1 MASWVHLQSLGVCAA
16 VPAPPALRTS
26 GWRLC
31 PCHPHP
37 HLPPSSCSTNP
48 NPRGRHQ
55 EAAQGQRPQQPAVLG
70 PFGDAP
76 EQQPRGQLR
85 LGEQQEQEWPG
96 GGGQPGPPRRPP
108 ARAGACHRQVSLA
121 AAQRA
126 PAPRAGVRAG
136 SPARQPGAQRS
147 ARARRVRG
155 SVLCV
160 HTHGGGGGR
169 PLAGPEP
176 TWRGAVGPSAAVRAV
191 DTVQGFCILGSWFC
205 CFRRQIN
212 EELGSSCMRRCPRGS
227 GGLGKE
233 EGVCA
238 SRGPRG
244 QLRAETGAERL
255 GRPARASA
263 PLGRACPQVDAGGSA
278 PAGRSPPR
286 PVPGAPVRVAL
297 DARSAG
303 GLLAAHGGHGAP
315 TPPRPQGPTA
325 SVLQVP
331 PRSLCRRR
339 WPPRDQTLHPCAVWR
354 ARRTCA
360 LGASFPGR
368 RAAGQP
374 PSPCVGGLGT
384 TGSRAPRP
392 QILRR

>member
-1 MASWVHLQSLGVCAA
+1 MASRVHLQSLGVCAA

-26 GWRLC
+26 GWRLG

-147 ARARRVRG
+147 ARARCVRG

-176 TWRGAVGPSAAVRAV
+176 TWRGAVGPSAAVKAV

-233 EGVCA
+233 EGGPCVPWA
-238 SRGPRG
+238 SGTALCGDRSRAPGAAGTRLCPPGPCLSSSGRGGLRPSRKEPAWASPRGPRARG
-244 QLRAETGAERL
+244 PR
-255 GRPARASA
+255 RP
-263 PLGRACPQVDAGGSA
+263 
-278 PAGRSPPR
+278 
-286 PVPGAPVRVAL
+286 
-297 DARSAG
+297 
-303 GLLAAHGGHGAP
+303 
-315 TPPRPQGPTA
+315 
-325 SVLQVP
+325 
-331 PRSLCRRR
+331 
-339 WPPRDQTLHPCAVWR
+339 
-354 ARRTCA
+354 
-360 LGASFPGR
+360 
-368 RAAGQP
+368 
-374 PSPCVGGLGT
+374 
-384 TGSRAPRP
+384 
-392 QILRR
+392 